1 MKNWFQDRT
10 LRSLMKNSSYL
21 AISKGVAGVGGIV
34 TVAFAGRALGLV
46 AFGLLILVHSY
57 AQAASGLAKFNSWQ
71 VVVRYGGPALR
82 EDDHAHFKQA
92 VGFAVGLDLF
102 SGLVTMVLAM
112 ALLPVVGSWFG
123 LPDDLLLPALLY
135 CLILPTMGAG
145 AASGVLRVFD
155 RFDLLSWQGTFQPN
169 LRALLALV
177 AWLQGW
183 GFVPFLIIWFVT
195 DILGDMLLWFL
206 AIRELKRRK
215 LLAGIRPTLKSGSL
229 DRGWP
234 FALSVNLNQSF
245 SVVWGPIA
253 RLVVGAVLTPA
264 AAGLYRVASSIADA
278 AQRPTDFLNKAFYPE
293 VMRMDQTT
301 KHPWRLMM
309 RTMAISVMVSAVA
322 LLAVVVGGTWL
333 LGTVFGPEFLPAY
346 SVMLVLLGA
355 PLIAMISF
363 PIPAM
368 LHAIGKVNV
377 PLYSNFVGAIVY
389 FLTLFPLTHMFGLIG
404 AGIAFVLGRLVM
416 TIVMAESLRRARR
429 AIFQR

>member
-21 AISKGVAGVGGIV
+21 AISKGVAAVGGIV

-82 EDDHAHFKQA
+82 EGDHAHFKQA

-112 ALLPVVGSWFG
+112 ALLPVVGGWFG
-123 LPDDLLLPALLY
+123 LPDNLLLPALLY

-169 LRALLALV
+169 LRALLALI

-183 GFVPFLIIWFVT
+183 GFIPFLIIWFVT
-195 DILGDMLLWFL
+195 DILGDLLLWFM
-206 AIRELKRRK
+206 AVRELRRRE
-215 LLAGIRPTLKSGSL
+215 LLSGIRPTLKSGSL
-229 DRGWP
+229 DRGWS

-253 RLVVGAVLTPA
+253 RLIVGAILTPA

-293 VMRMDQTT
+293 VMRMDQKT

-309 RTMAISVMVSAVA
+309 RTMVISVAVSAIA
-322 LLAVVVGGTWL
+322 LLAVVLGGNWL
-333 LGTVFGPEFLPAY
+333 LGTVFGPQFLPAY
-346 SVMLVLLGA
+346 QVMLVLLGA

-389 FLTLFPLTHMFGLIG
+389 FLALFPLTHMFGLIG
-404 AGIAFVLGRLVM
+404 AGAAFVLGRLVM

-429 AIFQR
+429 AIFAQ